1 MGRSSTPP
9 EPPHYPLAFLRTLA
23 IVLPMHPRI
32 TIAGVGTVAP
42 QGIGNKRY
50 LDALLNGE
58 SGVRAISHFDTTGL
72 SVRFAGYA
80 KEFEP
85 AKYMDEHTL
94 KHVARV
100 VPMSVAA
107 SMEAFAEAGID
118 HAKLSLEERRRFAVV
133 IGSGGGAMEF
143 VERQYDLWYK
153 GSVKKASVYVVP
165 SGTMGNM
172 ASEVSMAFGL
182 RGPSHVI
189 TTGCTSSSDA
199 MGYAMMLLSDNRA
212 DRVLV
217 GGADCTV
224 TRGMMEGLC
233 LMGILA
239 SKYQAEPARACR
251 PFDGHRDGFV
261 LSEGAWMMIM
271 EKNGKKS
278 VAEMAGHGGTCDAH
292 HRVRMAED
300 GIEPARSMQL
310 ACEDAGVKPEDIDS
324 VWLHGTGT
332 QLNDRIESKAVKLFL
347 GDRAKKIPM
356 TAVKSMIGHP
366 QGACGSAAAVG
377 AILAMHAGAI
387 PPTINLENPDPE
399 CDLDYTPLRARDCNA
414 RVVMISTLGFGSK
427 NAAIV
432 IKRA

>member
-1 MGRSSTPP
+1 M
-9 EPPHYPLAFLRTLA
+9 HYPLAFLRNVA
-23 IVLPMHPRI
+23 IVPPMHPRI

-42 QGIGNKRY
+42 QGVGNKRY
-50 LDALLNGE
+50 LDALLSGE
-58 SGVRAISHFDTTGL
+58 SGIRAISHFDTTGL
-72 SVRFAGYA
+72 AVRIAGYA
-80 KEFEP
+80 KDFEP
-85 AKYMDEHTL
+85 SKYMDEHTL
-94 KHVARV
+94 KHVSRV

-118 HAKLSLEERRRFAVV
+118 HTKLSLEERRRFAVV

-153 GSVKKASVYVVP
+153 GTVKKASVYVVP

-172 ASEVSMAFGL
+172 ASEVSMVFGL

-199 MGYAMMLLSDNRA
+199 MGYAMMLLRENRA

-239 SKYQAEPARACR
+239 SKYQGEPARASR

-271 EKNGKKS
+271 EREGKNA
-278 VAEMAGHGGTCDAH
+278 VAEMCGHGGTCDAH

-300 GIEPARSMQL
+300 GVEPARSMQL
-310 ACEDAGVKPEDIDS
+310 ACDDAGVKSSDIDA

-332 QLNDRIESKAVKLFL
+332 QLNDRIETRAIKMFL

-366 QGACGSAAAVG
+366 QGACGAAAAVG
-377 AILAMHAGAI
+377 AILSMKAGAL

-399 CDLDYTPLRARDCNA
+399 CDLDYTPNRARDCSA
-414 RVVMISTLGFGSK
+414 RTVLVSTLGFGSK

-432 IKRA
+432 LKKA